1 MGTTMNIENNWKMF
15 TLIAIGVVIASVF
28 VNFDNLIEFTSD
40 NDPGTLIGALIL
52 VTIIFS
58 APIINRFRNSEEK
71 LENLEKEK

>member
-1 MGTTMNIENNWKMF
+1 MNIENNWKMF